1 MSDEQLLTRPL
12 ITVTNLIWSFDATSQ
27 TVQLLLVRRDQ
38 EPFADSWA
46 LPETLLRRHES
57 ADDAAIRLIKDKIGL
72 ELSLAAT
79 EQLATFT
86 APDRVPGE
94 RALALA
100 YMTFLPSMPALTPGY
115 GASEVAWFTLQRTA
129 EQDTLQ
135 NGRRTFILNRPA
147 LAFDHDQIIATALT
161 RIQNKLDYQPT
172 VLRILGQQFTLKE
185 ARNVY
190 ATFLKTTPA
199 AIDNSN
205 FRKTHAHL
213 FEECGTATPKQSGRP
228 PKIYRLRG

>member
-1 MSDEQLLTRPL
+1 M
-12 ITVTNLIWSFDATSQ
+12 
-27 TVQLLLVRRDQ
+27 
-38 EPFADSWA
+38 
-46 LPETLLRRHES
+46 PENVMRRHES
-57 ADDAAIRLIKDKIGL
+57 ADEAASRRSKDKSGL

-115 GASEVAWFTLQRTA
+115 GASEVAWFTLRRTT
-129 EQDTLQ
+129 EHDTLQ
-135 NGRRTFILNRPA
+135 NGRHTFIFHRPA

-213 FEECGTATPKQSGRP
+213 FEEYGTATPKQSGRP

>member
-1 MSDEQLLTRPL
+1 
-12 ITVTNLIWSFDATSQ
+12 
-27 TVQLLLVRRDQ
+27 
-38 EPFADSWA
+38 
-46 LPETLLRRHES
+46 
-57 ADDAAIRLIKDKIGL
+57 
-72 ELSLAAT
+72 
-79 EQLATFT
+79 
-86 APDRVPGE
+86 
-94 RALALA
+94 
-100 YMTFLPSMPALTPGY
+100 MPALTPGY